1 MQISNNETQKV
12 LQLAPRKS
20 KPRPRPPVKDLADLA
35 RRNEVD
41 LAEAK
46 AVARRVMEMEDDP
59 ARERRVREIAQR
71 VADGTYDVPAEQI
84 IDLAARRAIVD
95 RIR

>member
-1 MQISNNETQKV
+1 MQISTHETQKV
-12 LQLAPRKS
+12 LRHAPRVAKR
-20 KPRPRPPVKDLADLA
+20 KEPPVRNVGDLA
-35 RRNEVD
+35 RKYGVD

-46 AVARRVMEMEDDP
+46 AAARRAMMMDEDV

-71 VADGTYDVPAEQI
+71 VADGDYNVSGDQVVDMAE
-84 IDLAARRAIVD
+84 RRAIVD